1 MSTTAH
7 AHAAPPPN
15 LFTLP
20 VVAALLTEALA
31 LVGEGI
37 AAAEIEAASLEAGM
51 PVGLLATIDATSLD
65 AIDEALHA
73 ELHALEHGEGHGHDH
88 GHAHGHDHAHGHGHG
103 HGHDHGHDHDHD
115 HDHGHAHD
123 HAHGTHHAHDHGHA
137 PAPAPH
143 RHAHG
148 VKSKRMP
155 ETAVYVVEKMAHG
168 FRRTGRAA
176 GGGFYD
182 YSSDAPQL
190 WSGLKTFERRGR
202 ALPRQDVLERLRH
215 IAVLASLGQAVA
227 PASTSLGPVFG
238 ALLPT
243 DAEAART
250 FVSTMGQA
258 AFVARSTELA
268 ARFGDRFAP
277 SAAVLARIG
286 AA

>member
-7 AHAAPPPN
+7 AHAPSPPN
-15 LFTLP
+15 LFANP

-37 AAAEIEAASLEAGM
+37 AAAEVESASIEAGM

-73 ELHALEHGEGHGHDH
+73 ELHALEHGEGHDHDHDH
-88 GHAHGHDHAHGHGHG
+88 GHGHSHGHDHAHDHPHGTDHAHGHGH
-103 HGHDHGHDHDHD
+103 DHDH
-115 HDHGHAHD
+115 
-123 HAHGTHHAHDHGHA
+123 A
-137 PAPAPH
+137 PAPAPAPRTAASHAPAPH

-155 ETAVYVVEKMAHG
+155 DTAVYVVEKMAHG

-215 IAVLASLGQAVA
+215 IAALASLGQAVA
-227 PASTSLGPVFG
+227 PASTSLGTVFG
-238 ALLPT
+238 PSLPT

-250 FVSTMGQA
+250 FVRTMGQE
-258 AFVARSTELA
+258 AFIARSTELA
-268 ARFGDRFAP
+268 ARFGDRFTP